1 VVVVLRQWRGVKPVA
16 APTGVAISTRLST
29 TVEDERVLDR
39 VAEHLGRLRRSDLV
53 RVCRPEPIE
62 PGLDEDA
69 KRQVRRDRLN
79 ARKKAL
85 TAASSARWASAVM
98 IGNADQY
105 RLARD
110 AQYRHMIGL
119 RAAIATLGKRLAA
132 PTADTLSVAQRKARR
147 AAKST
152 TGYATQA
159 ERFAKQQRLQHLRGE
174 LARVQADRS
183 AHRVHVVEGGKRL
196 ATTRH
201 HLHDAGLSVD
211 RWRQQWDAARYR
223 ITANGSPG

>member
-1 VVVVLRQWRGVKPVA
+1 MVLREWRGVKPVA

-29 TVEDERVLDR
+29 TDEDERVLDR
-39 VAEHLGRLRRSDLV
+39 VADHLGRLRRADLV

-69 KRQVRRDRLN
+69 KHQVRRDRLN

-85 TAASSARWASAVM
+85 TAQSSARWASAV
-98 IGNADQY
+98 IVGNADQY

-132 PTADTLSVAQRKARR
+132 PTADTLTVAQRKARR

-152 TGYATQA
+152 KGYATQS

-183 AHRVHVVEGGKRL
+183 A
-196 ATTRH
+196 
-201 HLHDAGLSVD
+201 
-211 RWRQQWDAARYR
+211 
-223 ITANGSPG
+223 

>member
-1 VVVVLRQWRGVKPVA
+1 MVLREWRGVKPVA

-29 TVEDERVLDR
+29 TDEDERVLDR
-39 VAEHLGRLRRSDLV
+39 VVDHLGRLRRADLV

-69 KRQVRRDRLN
+69 KHQVRRDRLN

-85 TAASSARWASAVM
+85 TAQSSARWASAV
-98 IGNADQY
+98 IVGNADQY

-132 PTADTLSVAQRKARR
+132 PTADTLTVAQRKARR

-152 TGYATQA
+152 KGYATHSGA
-159 ERFAKQQRLQHLRGE
+159 ISNESCNTN
-174 LARVQADRS
+174 RS
-183 AHRVHVVEGGKRL
+183 L
-196 ATTRH
+196 
-201 HLHDAGLSVD
+201 
-211 RWRQQWDAARYR
+211 
-223 ITANGSPG
+223 GSPRSNPPISVRRLMR